1 MTKQLIDISFTNYAT
16 AFSSVEL
23 PVLAALNRE
32 THLKTEQPVMLSG
45 HLQGNLLQMLSHMI
59 RPRRILEL
67 GTFTGYSAIC
77 LAQGLCAGGH
87 LHTIELN
94 EEMEDTCRKYFCEAG
109 IEDKVTLHI
118 GKAADII
125 PTLDE
130 QWDIV
135 FLDAD
140 KTNYSTYFD
149 MVFDHIPVGGYIIAD
164 NVLFEGKVMLP
175 EKEQGKNGAAMHAF
189 NLKIRQDKRV
199 AHIML
204 PIRDGISVIRKI
216 SEQ

>member
-1 MTKQLIDISFTNYAT
+1 MTKQLIDISFYNYAT
-16 AFSSVEL
+16 AFSSAEL
-23 PVLAALNRE
+23 PALAALNRE

-77 LAQGLCAGGH
+77 LAQGLCADGH

-94 EEMEDTCRKYFCEAG
+94 EELEDTCRKYFREAG
-109 IEDKVTLHI
+109 VEDRITMHI
-118 GKAADII
+118 GRASEII
-125 PTLDE
+125 PNLNE

-140 KTNYSTYFD
+140 KTNYSAYFD
-149 MVFDHIPVGGYIIAD
+149 MVFDHIKPGGYIIAD

-189 NLKIRQDKRV
+189 NLKVRQDKRV
-199 AHIML
+199 EHILL
-204 PIRDGISVIRKI
+204 PIRDGISLIRKL
-216 SEQ
+216 SDQ

>member
-16 AFSSVEL
+16 AFSSAEL

-94 EEMEDTCRKYFCEAG
+94 EELEDTCRRYFKEAG
-109 IEDKVTLHI
+109 VDDRITMHI
-118 GKAADII
+118 GKGTDII
-125 PTLDE
+125 PTLKE
-130 QWDIV
+130 KWDIV

-140 KTNYSTYFD
+140 KTNYAAYFD
-149 MVFDHIPVGGYIIAD
+149 MLFDDIPVGGYIIAD

-175 EKEQGKNGAAMHAF
+175 EKEQGKNAAAMHQF

-199 AHIML
+199 EHILL
-204 PIRDGISVIRKI
+204 PVRDGISLIRKI
-216 SEQ
+216 ADN

>member
-1 MTKQLIDISFTNYAT
+1 MTKQLIDISFNNYAT

-45 HLQGNLLQMLSHMI
+45 HLQGILLQMLSHMI

-77 LAQGLCAGGH
+77 LAQGLCTDGH

-94 EEMEDTCRKYFCEAG
+94 EELEDTCRKYFREAG
-109 IEDKVTLHI
+109 IEDKITLHI
-118 GKAADII
+118 GRASEII
-125 PTLDE
+125 PNLDE

-140 KTNYSTYFD
+140 KPNYCTYFD
-149 MVFDHIPVGGYIIAD
+149 MVFDRIPVGGYIIAD

-175 EKEQGKNGAAMHAF
+175 ENERGKNGSAMHAF
-189 NLKIRQDKRV
+189 NLKVRQDSRV
-199 AHIML
+199 ANILL

-216 SEQ
+216 SDN

>member
-1 MTKQLIDISFTNYAT
+1 MTKQLIDISYTNYAT
-16 AFSSVEL
+16 AFSSAEH

-45 HLQGNLLQMLSHMI
+45 HLQGNLLRMLSHMI

-77 LAQGLCAGGH
+77 LAQGLGDEGH

-94 EEMEDTCRKYFCEAG
+94 EEMEDTCLRYFKQAELDHK
-109 IEDKVTLHI
+109 ITMHI
-118 GKAADII
+118 GRATDII
-125 PTLDE
+125 PSLDE
-130 QWDIV
+130 RWDIV

-140 KTNYSTYFD
+140 KTNYSTYYDLLFD
-149 MVFDHIPVGGYIIAD
+149 KVPVGGYFIAD

-175 EKEQGKNGAAMHAF
+175 ENEQGKNASAMHQF
-189 NLKIRQDKRV
+189 NIKIKQDKRIE
-199 AHIML
+199 HILL

-216 SEQ
+216 SDN